1 MPNYS
6 FQTQIVAVVAT
17 IGIHNF
23 IRQVVIIDEAFTK
36 VHKNPNANDD
46 KIEAEM
52 SASEMTHSEQDGLR
66 DYMAQQQ

>member
-1 MPNYS
+1 MQNYS
-6 FQTQIVAVVAT
+6 FQTQIAVVIAT
-17 IGIHNF
+17 MGIHNF
-23 IRQVVIIDEAFTK
+23 IRQAIIVDEAFTK
-36 VHKNPNANDD
+36 VQKNPNANDD